1 MRFPTVVLAMAAGVA
16 FSAPAQAQEQG
27 APRRL
32 ESGNWTGT
40 VTPPGEQ
47 TVDLVYVVG
56 YAGDT
61 LHITMNAG
69 QHGIYEAIE
78 PKIEAGKLSFG
89 LQLDRRIYCVL
100 DAKDDGFAGICTDD
114 GGGAATM
121 DFWPP
126 KKED

>member
-1 MRFPTVVLAMAAGVA
+1 MRLSTVVLAIAAGLA
-16 FSAPAQAQEQG
+16 FSAPAQAQD

-32 ESGNWTGT
+32 ETGNWTGT
-40 VTPPGEQ
+40 VTPPGEE
-47 TVDLVYVVG
+47 TVDLVYLVG

-78 PKIEAGKLSFG
+78 PKLEAGKLSFG

-100 DAKDDGFAGICTDD
+100 DEKDQGFAGICTDD

-126 KKED
+126 GKKD